1 MKWNIGSLGALA
13 LLVVGCSGAEVGA
26 PQAEPRVTFLDVT
39 WRMPVLEGIDAQL
52 RERDFEALV
61 EARAAFDTLEVQPA
75 LKQLKRAG
83 RELSNIA
90 SANYEKDAPAGSIAD
105 DAADPQIEEFNRDA
119 TVGSHVLARTVSG
132 VVTVAFWD
140 YALYKKAITGGEHS
154 AVMLRAYTS
163 TKKDLF
169 KAGSATTLRARELRA

>member
-75 LKQLKRAG
+75 PKPLKR
-83 RELSNIA
+83 
-90 SANYEKDAPAGSIAD
+90 ANYEKDAPAGSIAD

-140 YALYKKAITGGEHS
+140 YALYKKAITGGTHS
-154 AVMLRAYTS
+154 AVMLRA
-163 TKKDLF
+163 
-169 KAGSATTLRARELRA
+169 